1 MVEEKART
9 ATHIGITYPLVNMA
23 LIEKFSQWLQIT
35 RLMDSDNVTFT
46 YKYIYLTG
54 RGNSVCFVINREVKH
69 DEKVVWI
76 LIDFGALYS
85 AQHII
90 QIERMEVE
98 VLSQIIHVLRSRL
111 LNVNPGQLT
120 TRNRVQIGLLFLTY

>member
-1 MVEEKART
+1 
-9 ATHIGITYPLVNMA
+9 
-23 LIEKFSQWLQIT
+23 
-35 RLMDSDNVTFT
+35 MDSDNVTFT

-54 RGNSVCFVINREVKH
+54 CGNPIPLVIYREMNH
-69 DEKVVWI
+69 NEKVVWI
-76 LIDFGALYS
+76 LIDFRTLHA

-120 TRNRVQIGLLFLTY
+120 TGNGVQI